1 MNATTQAGNT
11 PRRTIP
17 VKRTL
22 LALVLLGA
30 GVALAQLY
38 VEAVAYFPVV
48 KIASPGGLSFTIV
61 HDALGSRQACGSA
74 NREVLDPI
82 RADCKECKL
91 VYARCERELKGAELA
106 LLQRKAV
113 PFYIVSASNVRLLVT
128 GPPAVARRACEDLA
142 SNIVK
147 SGLQTATCL
156 YPSL

>member
-1 MNATTQAGNT
+1 LEATPQSVKTSSHS
-11 PRRTIP
+11 IP
-17 VKRTL
+17 VKKTL

-38 VEAVAYFPVV
+38 VESVAYFPVV
-48 KIASPGGLSFTIV
+48 KIASPGGLGFTIV
-61 HDALGSRQACGSA
+61 HDALGSRQSCGTA
-74 NREVLDPI
+74 NREVLHPI

-91 VYARCERELKGAELA
+91 VYAKGAELA
-106 LLQRKAV
+106 LLQRKAL
-113 PFYIVSASNVRLLVT
+113 PFYMVSASNIRLLVT